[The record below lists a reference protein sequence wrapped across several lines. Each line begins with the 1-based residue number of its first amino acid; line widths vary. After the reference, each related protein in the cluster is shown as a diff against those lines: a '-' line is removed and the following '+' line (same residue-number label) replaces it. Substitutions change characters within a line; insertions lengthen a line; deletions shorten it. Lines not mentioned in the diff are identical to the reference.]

1 MERSTRGAV
10 TRLLRCVLLLSVA
23 CGGPPGRVET
33 RATGGGDARAQARAT
48 AERARQAL
56 DRGQLEVAAGL
67 AAEALAQDREDER
80 VLATFAAI
88 ALARGQDREV
98 VDALENAT
106 DSDLVHLRAKAR
118 FRLGDAPGV
127 VRDLESFADDERDG
141 WMEVAL
147 AIARGAGSD
156 PWWSVAGDDRA
167 TLAMVSGPPVPVV
180 EIAIDGEDVRALVST
195 ATDLTVVDDRL
206 ADDPELLGRV
216 ELGPIAI
223 GRVPALL
230 RDLDPIERQLG
241 TSIGAVIGLDLLRHF
256 ETTIDFAQRWI
267 VVRRDGTEAGESA
280 SARYAT
286 LSGSFLAV
294 YATLDRTEGWL
305 VIDSAGLFPIA
316 LSPAAVTALELD
328 LDALEAP
335 PSAPAP
341 DVRLTTIEALRIS
354 DFELRGVPAVTGL
367 VPRDLDAL
375 AGAPLAGMLGA
386 VTFNERKLVIAPASR
401 RIHVE

>member
-1 MERSTRGAV
+1 MLG
-10 TRLLRCVLLLSVA
+10 VA
-23 CGGPPGRVET
+23 CGGAPANVDT
-33 RATGGGDARAQARAT
+33 RGTGERDARAEARAT
-48 AERARQAL
+48 AGRARQAL
-56 DRGQLEVAAGL
+56 ERGQLEIAAGL
-67 AAEALAQDREDER
+67 AAEAMARDREDER
-80 VLATFAAI
+80 VLAAYAAV
-88 ALARGQDREV
+88 ALARGEDREV
-98 VDALENAT
+98 VDALDGAT

-118 FRLGDAPGV
+118 FRVGDAPGV

-147 AIARGAGSD
+147 AIARGAGSE

-167 TLAMVSGPPVPVV
+167 TLPMVSGPPVPVV
-180 EIAIDGEDVRALVST
+180 EIAIGSDSVRALVST
-195 ATDLTVVDDRL
+195 ATDLTVVDDRI
-206 ADDPELLGRV
+206 AEDPGLLPRV
-216 ELGPIAI
+216 ELGPIAVE
-223 GRVPALL
+223 RVPSLV

-241 TSIGAVIGLDLLRHF
+241 TPIGAVIGLDLLRHF
-256 ETTIDFAQRWI
+256 ETTIDFAERW
-267 VVRRDGTEAGESA
+267 VALRRGGSEAGSSA

-286 LSGSFLAV
+286 LGGGFLAV
-294 YATLDRTEGWL
+294 HASLDGAEGWM

-316 LSPAAVTALELD
+316 LSPAAVAALELD

-341 DVRLTTIEALRIS
+341 DVRVTQIDALR
-354 DFELRGVPAVTGL
+354 FGELELRGVPAVTGL

-401 RIHVE
+401 RIYVE